1 MLVKH
6 GTNLVLVVGVLGDNR
21 GEDLLAG
28 HEVTL
33 LDAHLRHLLLLL
45 LSGHLL
51 RVVLHLH
58 LGVLLHGAGAAHL
71 RSTHRRT
78 VHVAHGT
85 AGLSTH
91 LLLVAVLGT
100 VVGAHAAGATLR
112 LVALVATLTGTAVR
126 AAGTTHG
133 ALLLL
138 HEVWHGLEEHLEVEL
153 ELFLVGEVCPLGTLG
168 VLLAELLEIVL
179 VAGSFVLEL
188 TDFLDLVMVDG
199 EGLIVDGKVLF
210 GGGGLIWLLEADES
224 VKLLDTLAGWVH
236 AEGLDLT
243 V

>member
-1 MLVKH
+1 MFVKH
-6 GTNLVLVVGVLGDNR
+6 GTDLVLVVGVLGDN
-21 GEDLLAG
+21 GVEDLLASNQ
-28 HEVTL
+28 VTL
-33 LDAHLRHLLLLL
+33 LDAHLRHLLLL
-45 LSGHLL
+45 GHLL
-51 RVVLHLH
+51 LLLLHLRV
-58 LGVLLHGAGAAHL
+58 LLLLLHGGTVHL
-71 RSTHRRT
+71 LHGSTHRGA
-78 VHVAHGT
+78 VHVTHRRS
-85 AGLSTH
+85 AGLSAH
-91 LLLVAVLGT
+91 LVVVGT
-100 VVGAHAAGATLR
+100 VVGAHASGATLR
-112 LVALVATLTGTAVR
+112 LATLVTLSLAAVR
-126 AAGTTHG
+126 ATSTTHG

-179 VAGSFVLEL
+179 VTGSFVLEL

-199 EGLIVDGKVLF
+199 KSLIVDGKVLL

-224 VKLLDTLAGWVH
+224 VKLLDALAGWVH